1 MLRADS
7 KIGRCDVPLCHSMRI
22 YLSAIFSFV
31 FRHNIM
37 QSPPIKFD
45 VETIIKAQAVS
56 NVIGADENMPISQSN
71 IPVINLPTPDGV
83 ILGHRSVESFP
94 DFALLRRTEIFNF
107 FSNLLGNSLCL
118 SPRKPSIQEEKL
130 EDILGASIRRVI
142 SDSLPMGNS
151 LNVSIRGSLTISA
164 EGRKPMTVT
173 FTDGAV
179 HSTTKTTG
187 TATPSKR
194 KAYHPVK
201 YTGST
206 PSSNSSCSSTVNPPQ
221 LSGCTTPSISEPCAL
236 DLSKGFSSVPSAQ
249 VTPLKL
255 KQTPVAQSSPFNPV
269 TLLQQSNL
277 VNLYQAQQ
285 NIFGSAPTMLST
297 TDHDSSDVVAGPA
310 KRRRIGSTN
319 MRRSNSTRQF
329 ACNQCENV
337 FGSLQDLEEHTT
349 SIHGAYRCHICN
361 AKFTQRSNL
370 QRHAL
375 KHVGFKPFEC
385 GLCERAYFRKDHLMR
400 HMETTHPG
408 VPARANIRVRL
419 TSSESLDYLS
429 RNVGSE
435 NSVEDARQE
444 NDTDEMNMRN
454 QQCPIIKENSRSVVD
469 GTHSVGSEDTTKS
482 PEPFPVESN
491 LMGPDGSILSTSTS
505 PLDA

>member
-1 MLRADS
+1 
-7 KIGRCDVPLCHSMRI
+7 
-22 YLSAIFSFV
+22 
-31 FRHNIM
+31 M
-37 QSPPIKFD
+37 QIPPVKFD

-56 NVIGADENMPISQSN
+56 NVVGGDENMSISQNN
-71 IPVINLPTPDGV
+71 IPVINLPIQNGV
-83 ILGHRSVESFP
+83 IPGHRSAESFS
-94 DFALLRRTEIFNF
+94 DFSLLRKTEIFNF
-107 FSNLLGNSLCL
+107 FSNLLGNSLRL
-118 SPRKPSIQEEKL
+118 SPCKPPAQEEKL
-130 EDILGASIRRVI
+130 EDMLSSSIRRAI
-142 SDSLPMGNS
+142 SESLSMGNS
-151 LNVSIRGSLTISA
+151 VNVSIRGSLTISS

-179 HSTTKTTG
+179 RFTTKTTA
-187 TATPSKR
+187 TVTPSKR

-206 PSSNSSCSSTVNPPQ
+206 PSSNSSCSSTVNPPH

-255 KQTPVAQSSPFNPV
+255 KQTPVAQSSPFNSMA
-269 TLLQQSNL
+269 LLQPGNL
-277 VNLYQAQQ
+277 VNLYQTQQ
-285 NIFGSAPTMLST
+285 NVFGSAPTMLST
-297 TDHDSSDVVAGPA
+297 ADQDSSEIVSGPA
-310 KRRRIGSTN
+310 KRRRSGSTN
-319 MRRSNSTRQF
+319 VRKSNSTRQF

-349 SIHGAYRCHICN
+349 SIHGAYRCHICS

-408 VPARANIRVRL
+408 VPARANIHVRL

-429 RNVGSE
+429 RFVGTG
-435 NSVEDARQE
+435 NSVEDVKQA
-444 NDTDEMNMRN
+444 NDADDKETRD
-454 QQCPIIKENSRSVVD
+454 QQCLIIKANSGPVVD
-469 GTHSVGSEDTTKS
+469 GTRSIGSEDTTKS
-482 PEPFPVESN
+482 PESFPVESN
-491 LMGPDGSILSTSTS
+491 LMGLEEAILSTTT
-505 PLDA
+505 PCPDA

>member
-1 MLRADS
+1 
-7 KIGRCDVPLCHSMRI
+7 
-22 YLSAIFSFV
+22 
-31 FRHNIM
+31 M

-56 NVIGADENMPISQSN
+56 NVIDADENMPISQSN
-71 IPVINLPTPDGV
+71 IPAINLPATDSV
-83 ILGHRSVESFP
+83 IPGHRSIESFP
-94 DFALLRRTEIFNF
+94 DFSLLRKAEFFNI
-107 FSNLLGNSLCL
+107 FSNLLGTSLCL
-118 SPRKPSIQEEKL
+118 SLRKPSTHQEKL
-130 EDILGASIRRVI
+130 EDMLSVSIRRAI
-142 SDSLPMGNS
+142 SDALSVENS

-164 EGRKPMTVT
+164 ECRKPMTVT
-173 FTDGAV
+173 FTDGTV
-179 HSTTKTTG
+179 HSTTKTAS

-206 PSSNSSCSSTVNPPQ
+206 PSSNSSCSSTANPPQ

-277 VNLYQAQQ
+277 VNLYQTQQ
-285 NIFGSAPTMLST
+285 NVFGSAPTMLT
-297 TDHDSSDVVAGPA
+297 TADQDSCDGVSGPA

-319 MRRSNSTRQF
+319 VRRSSSTRQF
-329 ACNQCENV
+329 TCNQCENV

-349 SIHGAYRCHICN
+349 AKHGAYRCHICN

-385 GLCERAYFRKDHLMR
+385 CLCERAYFRKDHLMR

-408 VPARANIRVRL
+408 VSARANIRVRL

-429 RNVGSE
+429 RVVVTE
-435 NSVEDARQE
+435 NRVEDVKQE
-444 NDTDEMNMRN
+444 SNADEKKTRN
-454 QQCPIIKENSRSVVD
+454 HQCPIRKENSGSMVN
-469 GTHSVGSEDTTKS
+469 GTQSIGSEDTTKS

-491 LMGPDGSILSTSTS
+491 PMGPEEPIFPASTP